1 MATEIGQNGQPKYFC
16 VSCNYKSSHKGHYD
30 RHIMTSKHLNSNK
43 STDNGQ
49 KRTKKDKKDKKG
61 QKGQHDYKCSCCN
74 KIYSDRSRLWRHQKK
89 CKTSEEKTKL
99 VVFRNFTRFLTLC
112 DF

>member
-49 KRTKKDKKDKKG
+49 KRTKKDKKDNTIISVVVAIKYIAIEVDYGVIKKNV
-61 QKGQHDYKCSCCN
+61 KPPK
-74 KIYSDRSRLWRHQKK
+74 KKRSWWS
-89 CKTSEEKTKL
+89 SE
-99 VVFRNFTRFLTLC
+99 TLLG
-112 DF
+112 F

>member
-16 VSCNYKSSHKGHYD
+16 VNCNYTTSHKGHYD
-30 RHIMTSKHLNSNK
+30 RHLLTPKHLNSNK

-49 KRTKKDKKDKKG
+49 ITDKKG

-74 KIYSDRSRLWRHQKK
+74 KIYSDRTSLWRHKK
-89 CKTSEEKTKL
+89 NVKPPKKKRSWWSSE
-99 VVFRNFTRFLTLC
+99 TLLG
-112 DF
+112 F